1 MSFERTVLLP
11 VDADTAFDLVTNPER
26 LRRWQTV
33 ANRVDLRMGGS
44 FRFTM
49 GPGHQAT
56 GTFTEIEPGKRLVF
70 TWGWEGSDA
79 VPPGDS
85 TVFITLEPWK
95 NGTAVTLRHEG
106 LNAEQS
112 SGHAEG
118 WNHFLDRLTS
128 FAQSGEAAID
138 QWNAVPEPQ
147 DPFISAEGSL
157 AALQFALNS
166 ISEAEL
172 GKATPCAEFSVSQ
185 LLDHLAGSIC
195 SIGRGLGAAISDDP
209 ALAPEVRIANL
220 AQPTLEAFAAHGLE
234 GEIDLGFA
242 AMPAKV
248 VASIL
253 NLELMVH
260 GWDFAQATG
269 QGFEIH
275 PGHAEYVLGLAR
287 KTIGPEQRASGS
299 FAEEAV
305 IAESASS
312 LDRLIA
318 FTGRIPAGV

>member
-11 VDADTAFDLVTNPER
+11 VDADTAFNLLTNPER

-33 ANRVDLRMGGS
+33 ANRVDLRTGGS

-49 GPGHQAT
+49 GPGHQAS

-70 TWGWEGSDA
+70 TWGWEGSED

-85 TVFITLEPWK
+85 TVFITLEPLEK
-95 NGTAVTLRHEG
+95 GTAVTLRHEG

-118 WNHFLDRLTS
+118 WNHFLDRLKS
-128 FAQSGEAAID
+128 FADSGEAVID
-138 QWNAVPEPQ
+138 EWNAVPEPEN
-147 DPFISAEGSL
+147 PIISAEGSL
-157 AALQFALNS
+157 AALQFALHN
-166 ISEAEL
+166 ISEADL
-172 GKATPCAEFSVSQ
+172 DMATPCAEFTVSQ
-185 LLDHLAGSIC
+185 LLDHLVGSV
-195 SIGRGLGAAISDDP
+195 SMIGGALGAAVSDDP
-209 ALAPEVRIANL
+209 SLAPEARIANL
-220 AQPTLEAFAAHGLE
+220 AQPTLEAFAARGVE

-242 AMPAKV
+242 VMPASV
-248 VASIL
+248 VAGIL
-253 NLELMVH
+253 NLELLVH

-269 QGFEIH
+269 QSFEIH

-287 KTIGPEQRASGS
+287 KTVGPEQRISGS
-299 FAEEAV
+299 FAEETV
-305 IAESASS
+305 IAESSSS

-318 FTGRIPAGV
+318 FTGRVPAGA